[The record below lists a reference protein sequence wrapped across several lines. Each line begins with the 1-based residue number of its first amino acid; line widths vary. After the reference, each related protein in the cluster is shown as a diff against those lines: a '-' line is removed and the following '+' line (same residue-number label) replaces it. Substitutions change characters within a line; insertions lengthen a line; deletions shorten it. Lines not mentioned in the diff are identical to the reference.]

1 MKTVYLDNAAT
12 SFPKPDGVSNRMKEY
27 MDSGCKSTPIEEFW
41 RELDEEV

>member
-27 MDSGCKSTPIEEFW
+27 MDSVGATINRS
-41 RELDEEV
+41 V